1 MTHRPVRAVMTA
13 TVATVSLETPFKAL
27 AAIMAKQGLNALP
40 VLDSERRIAGIVTE
54 SDLMRKEEYQDDPEA
69 RRPPRSHHHRAQAEG
84 LTAGQVMSSPAITI
98 SSEASIVE
106 AARAFDRAR
115 VSHLVVTEADGSLAG
130 IVTPLD
136 LLKVYLRTD
145 DEIRDEILDEVITDY
160 LGCDQSRAEVTVT
173 EGTVTL
179 RGEVERKSMV
189 PLAARMARSV
199 DGVVDV
205 TNHLAYAVDDTH
217 LPTAAELDEA

>member
-13 TVATVSLETPFKAL
+13 AIATVSLDTPFKAL
-27 AAIMAKQGLNALP
+27 AAIMAEHGLNALP
-40 VLDSERRIAGIVTE
+40 VLDSEGRIAGIVSE
-54 SDLMRKEEYQDDPEA
+54 SDLMRKEEYQDDPAA
-69 RRPPRSHHHRAQAEG
+69 RRPPHSHHHRAQAEG

-98 SSEASIVE
+98 SSGASIVM
-106 AARAFDRAR
+106 AARAFDRAH
-115 VSHLVVTEADGSLAG
+115 VSHLVVTEADGTLAG
-130 IVTPLD
+130 MLTPLD

-145 DEIRDEILDEVITDY
+145 GEIRDEILDEVITNY
-160 LGCDQSRAEVTVT
+160 LGCDPGRAEVTVT
-173 EGTVTL
+173 DGIVTL

-205 TNHLAYAVDDTH
+205 VNHLAYAIDDTH
-217 LPTAAELDEA
+217 LPTAAELDEV

>member
-13 TVATVSLETPFKAL
+13 AVTTVSLDTPFKAL
-27 AAIMAKQGLNALP
+27 AAIMAEHGLNALA
-40 VLDSERRIAGIVTE
+40 VLDSEGRIAGIVSE
-54 SDLMRKEEYQDDPEA
+54 SDLMRKEEYQDDGAGP
-69 RRPPRSHHHRAQAEG
+69 RPPHSRHHRAQAEG
-84 LTAGQVMSSPAITI
+84 LTASHVMNSPAITI
-98 SSEASIVE
+98 SAEASIVA
-106 AARAFDRAR
+106 AARAFDRAH
-115 VSHLVVTEADGSLAG
+115 VSHLVVTEADGALAG

-145 DEIRDEILDEVITDY
+145 GEIRGEILDEVITNY
-160 LGCDQSRAEVTVT
+160 LGCDPARAGVTVT
-173 EGTVTL
+173 DGIVTL
-179 RGEVERKSMV
+179 RGEVEHKSMV

-205 TNHLAYAVDDTH
+205 VNHLAYAVDDTR

>member
-13 TVATVSLETPFKAL
+13 AVATVSPDTPFKAL
-27 AAIMAKQGLNALP
+27 AAIMAEHGLNALP
-40 VLDSERRIAGIVTE
+40 VLDSDGHIAGIVSE
-54 SDLMRKEEYQDDPEA
+54 SDLMRKEEYQDESAA
-69 RRPPRSHHHRAQAEG
+69 RRPPHSRRHRAQADG
-84 LTAGQVMSSPAITI
+84 LAAGQVMSSPPITI
-98 SSEASIVE
+98 SAEASIVA
-106 AARAFDRAR
+106 AARAFDRAH
-115 VSHLVVTEADGSLAG
+115 VSHLVVTEADGTLAG

-145 DEIRDEILDEVITDY
+145 DEIRDEILGEVITNY
-160 LGCDQSRAEVTVT
+160 LGCDPGRAEVTVT
-173 EGTVTL
+173 DGIVRL
-179 RGEVERKSMV
+179 GGEVERKSMV

-205 TNHLAYAVDDTH
+205 VNYLAYATDDTY

>member
-27 AAIMAKQGLNALP
+27 AAIMAEHGLTALP
-40 VLDSERRIAGIVTE
+40 VLDSERRIAGIVSE

-84 LTAGQVMSSPAITI
+84 LTAGQVMNSPAITI
-98 SSEASIVE
+98 SPEASIVE
-106 AARAFDRAR
+106 AARAFDRAH
-115 VSHLVVTEADGSLAG
+115 VSHLVVTEADGSLVG
-130 IVTPLD
+130 TVTPLD

-145 DEIRDEILDEVITDY
+145 GEIRDEILDEVITNY

-173 EGTVTL
+173 DGIVTL

>member
-1 MTHRPVRAVMTA
+1 MTHQPVRAVMTA
-13 TVATVSLETPFKAL
+13 AVATVSLDTPFKAL
-27 AAIMAKQGLNALP
+27 AAIMAEHGLNALP
-40 VLDSERRIAGIVTE
+40 VLDSDGHIAGIVTE
-54 SDLMRKEEYQDDPEA
+54 SDLMRKEEYQDESAA
-69 RRPPRSHHHRAQAEG
+69 RRPPHSRHHRAQAEG
-84 LTAGQVMSSPAITI
+84 LVAGQVMSSPPITI
-98 SSEASIVE
+98 SAEASIVA

-115 VSHLVVTEADGSLAG
+115 VSHLLVTEADGALAG

-145 DEIRDEILDEVITDY
+145 DEIRDEILGEVITNY
-160 LGCDQSRAEVTVT
+160 LGCDPGRAEVTVT
-173 EGTVTL
+173 DGIVRL
-179 RGEVERKSMV
+179 GGEVERKSMV

-205 TNHLAYAVDDTH
+205 VNHLAYATDDTY